1 MIGAPTRSHEP
12 RMRDPAC
19 ETRMRH
25 GDASEHRGQFA
36 LFTRIYWDHRDFF
49 MCVGVRGQHLLLLS
63 GSAPCSVVCTLGGSR
78 RAHRCTHTA
87 RGVNRLLCERGPAL
101 DLLYSRLD
109 QTQPAFLF
117 CLILVLNLV
126 SSFCVRLMMRTDEVL
141 FL

>member
-63 GSAPCSVVCTLGGSR
+63 GSAPCSGLQLHSGGSSWVADAHTGARTQLGG
-78 RAHRCTHTA
+78 
-87 RGVNRLLCERGPAL
+87 
-101 DLLYSRLD
+101 
-109 QTQPAFLF
+109 
-117 CLILVLNLV
+117 
-126 SSFCVRLMMRTDEVL
+126 
-141 FL
+141 

>member
-1 MIGAPTRSHEP
+1 MHTTPCEVINDRCADVIAAR

-63 GSAPCSVVCTLGGSR
+63 GSAPCSGLHSGG
-78 RAHRCTHTA
+78 
-87 RGVNRLLCERGPAL
+87 
-101 DLLYSRLD
+101 
-109 QTQPAFLF
+109 
-117 CLILVLNLV
+117 
-126 SSFCVRLMMRTDEVL
+126 
-141 FL
+141 